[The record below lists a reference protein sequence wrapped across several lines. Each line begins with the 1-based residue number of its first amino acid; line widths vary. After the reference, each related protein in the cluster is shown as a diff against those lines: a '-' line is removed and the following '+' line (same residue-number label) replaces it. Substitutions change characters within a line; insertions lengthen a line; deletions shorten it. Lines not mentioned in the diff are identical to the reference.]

1 MINQYIS
8 TYVKDKTQIPVYINS
23 QQVVSQSNLPFGI
36 NLVFP
41 LSPELITNLEQF
53 FVIKFINLISTTP
66 GERIMFPDY
75 GVDFQIQLFNN
86 DPASIVNGIQ
96 ASLQTKLQKYLPQV
110 KITNISVLSLD
121 IQNHFLSLQF

>member
-1 MINQYIS
+1 
-8 TYVKDKTQIPVYINS
+8 
-23 QQVVSQSNLPFGI
+23 
-36 NLVFP
+36 
-41 LSPELITNLEQF
+41 
-53 FVIKFINLISTTP
+53 
-66 GERIMFPDY
+66 MFPDY

-121 IQNHFLSLQF
+121 IQNHFLSLQFQLSITPTNTIAYVNYST